1 MNKITELLKDKR
13 YAAELLNGPCP
24 PKHKGQDCAPINL
37 DWIDEPMSEAA
48 TESSRRL
55 LPEGIPYVPYIIAER
70 NPDTLYDGTSV
81 ESNDKRMRYF
91 VIMIVPDS
99 EYPYNHSI
107 PLINELWRISLNCHE
122 TMRACIAAA
131 MSYMIVQIA
140 ENPTPPILNNA
151 IIEWVTLYLGREPYN
166 GIIALSEQ
174 WADVSEFDGFEADIN
189 LYKIREMEQT
199 DLLQRLIAAYD
210 EDFPE
215 TYNMGA
221 EDKDR

>member
-1 MNKITELLKDKR
+1 MNRITELLKDGR

-24 PKHKGQDCAPINL
+24 PKRKGQSCAPINL
-37 DWIDEPMSEAA
+37 NWIDETMSEYA
-48 TESSRRL
+48 TEASRRL

-81 ESNDKRMRYF
+81 DSNDKRMRYF

-107 PLINELWRISLNCHE
+107 PLINELWRLSLNCHE
-122 TMRACIAAA
+122 TIRACIAAA

-151 IIEWVTLYLGREPYN
+151 IIEWVTLYLGREPYH
-166 GIIALSEQ
+166 GITALSEQ
-174 WADVSEFDGFEADIN
+174 WDDVSEFDGYEADIN
-189 LYKIREMEQT
+189 LYKVREMEQT
-199 DLLQRLIAAYD
+199 ELLQRLIGAYD

-215 TYNMGA
+215 MNNMGA
-221 EDKDR
+221 EDKE